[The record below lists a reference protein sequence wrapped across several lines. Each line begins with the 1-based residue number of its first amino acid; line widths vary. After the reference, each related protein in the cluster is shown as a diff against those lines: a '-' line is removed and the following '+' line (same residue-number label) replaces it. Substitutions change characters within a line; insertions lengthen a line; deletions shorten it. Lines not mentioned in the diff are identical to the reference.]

1 MPIKNQ
7 TQNLTSA
14 FLVASLAFSLITPQ
28 TAGVSL
34 GIKKPEILAET
45 RELPLMDYP
54 FAEPIFLEFKEYIEH
69 ITVQDTGFLAIKTP
83 PNKKQ
88 VVVSRMWIFITA
100 YSSTPD
106 QTDDTPFITASG
118 SPVRDGVV
126 AANFL
131 PMGTK
136 LRLPTMYGDKVF
148 VVEDRMNTRYT
159 YRVDIWMRTREEAK
173 QFGLRNLPIEIIK
186 EI

>member
-1 MPIKNQ
+1 MQVKSQ

-14 FLVASLAFSLITPQ
+14 FLVASLAFTLITPQ
-28 TAGVSL
+28 SAGVSL
-34 GIKKPEILAET
+34 DIGEPEIRAET
-45 RELPLMDYP
+45 QGFSLTDYP
-54 FAEPIFLEFKEYIEH
+54 IEH
-69 ITVQDTGFLAIKTP
+69 ITVQDTGFLAIKNP

-88 VVVSRMWIFITA
+88 VVVSRMWLFITA

-118 SPVRDGVV
+118 SHVRDGVV

-131 PMGTK
+131 PIGTK
-136 LRLPTMYGDKVF
+136 IRFPTMYGNKVF
-148 VVEDRMNTRYT
+148 IVEDRMNSRYT

-173 QFGLRNLPIEIIK
+173 QFGLRNLPIEVIR

>member
-14 FLVASLAFSLITPQ
+14 FLVASLAFTLITPQ
-28 TAGVSL
+28 NAGVSL
-34 GIKKPEILAET
+34 GIKELEIPAET
-45 RELPLMDYP
+45 QGFPLADYP
-54 FAEPIFLEFKEYIEH
+54 FDEPISLELKEYTGH
-69 ITVQDTGFLAIKTP
+69 ITVQDTGFLAIKNP

-88 VVVSRMWIFITA
+88 VVVSRMWLFITA

-118 SPVRDGVV
+118 SHVRDGVV

-131 PMGTK
+131 PIGTK
-136 LRLPTMYGDKVF
+136 IRFPTMYGNKVF
-148 VVEDRMNTRYT
+148 IVEDRMNSRYT

-173 QFGLRNLPIEIIK
+173 QFGLRNLPIEIIR

>member
-7 TQNLTSA
+7 AQNLTSA
-14 FLVASLAFSLITPQ
+14 FLVASLAFTLITPQ
-28 TAGVSL
+28 SAGVSL
-34 GIKKPEILAET
+34 AISESETPAET
-45 RELPLMDYP
+45 REFQTLDYP
-54 FAEPIFLEFKEYIEH
+54 FAEPIFLEFKEYAEH
-69 ITVQDTGFLAIKTP
+69 ITVQDTGFLAIKNP

-88 VVVSRMWIFITA
+88 VVVSRMWLFITA
-100 YSSTPD
+100 YSSTRD

-118 SPVRDGVV
+118 SHVRDGVV

-131 PMGTK
+131 PIGTK
-136 LRLPTMYGDKVF
+136 IRFPTMYGNKIF
-148 VVEDRMNTRYT
+148 IVEDRMNSRYT

-173 QFGLRNLPIEIIK
+173 QFGLRNLPIEVIR